1 MIYLIMII
9 FGVLLLVL
17 PKDKLVKKEK
27 LSDEKAAEKSLKII
41 RISGIVFIVAGIIL
55 FLTNL

>member
-41 RISGIVFIVAGIIL
+41 RTSGIVFIVAGIIL